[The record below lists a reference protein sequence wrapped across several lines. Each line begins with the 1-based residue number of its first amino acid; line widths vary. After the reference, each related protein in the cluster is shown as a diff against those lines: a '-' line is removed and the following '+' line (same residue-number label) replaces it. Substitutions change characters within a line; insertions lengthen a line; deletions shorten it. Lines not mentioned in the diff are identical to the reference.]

1 MDKWLWF
8 ARVVKQRPL
17 AAELVEAGHVRL
29 NRAKVTKPGHVLCPD
44 DVLTIA
50 VGGHVRVLKVKDLG
64 TRRGPFAQAC
74 QLYEDLAPAPSR
86 DEKDRA

>member
-1 MDKWLWF
+1 M
-8 ARVVKQRPL
+8 
-17 AAELVEAGHVRL
+17 AATLIEEGHVRL
-29 NRAKVTKPGHVLCPD
+29 NRTKVTKPGHILRID

-50 VGGHVRVLKVKDLG
+50 IGDHIRVLRIKDLG

-74 QLYEDLAPAPSR
+74 QLYEDLTSAPSR

>member
-1 MDKWLWF
+1 MWF
-8 ARVVKQRPL
+8 ARVVKQRPM
-17 AAELVEAGHVRL
+17 AAGLVEAGQVRL
-29 NRAKVTKPGHVLCPD
+29 NRTKVTKPGHIVRPD

-50 VGGHVRVLKVKDLG
+50 IGEHVRVLRVKDLG

-74 QLYEDLAPAPSR
+74 QLYEDLTSAPSR

>member
-1 MDKWLWF
+1 M
-8 ARVVKQRPL
+8 
-17 AAELVEAGHVRL
+17 AAELVETGQVRL
-29 NRAKVTKPGHVLCPD
+29 NRAKVIKPGHVLRPD

-50 VGGHVRVLKVKDLG
+50 VGGHVRVLRVKDLG

-74 QLYEDLAPAPSR
+74 QLYEDLTPSPSR

>member
-1 MDKWLWF
+1 M
-8 ARVVKQRPL
+8 
-17 AAELVEAGHVRL
+17 RL
-29 NRAKVTKPGHVLCPD
+29 NRTKVTKPGHIVRPD

-64 TRRGPFAQAC
+64 TRRGPFSQAC
-74 QLYEDLAPAPSR
+74 QLYEDLTSPPSR

>member
-1 MDKWLWF
+1 M
-8 ARVVKQRPL
+8 

-29 NRAKVTKPGHVLCPD
+29 NRVRITKPGHVLRPE

-50 VGGHVRVLKVKDLG
+50 VGGYVRVLRVKDVG
-64 TRRGPFAQAC
+64 TRRGPFSQAC
-74 QLYEDLAPAPSR
+74 QLYEDLTPAPSR

>member
-1 MDKWLWF
+1 M
-8 ARVVKQRPL
+8 
-17 AAELVEAGHVRL
+17 AATLIEEGHVRL
-29 NRAKVTKPGHVLCPD
+29 NRTKVTKPGHILRID

-50 VGGHVRVLKVKDLG
+50 IGDHIRVLRIKDLG

-74 QLYEDLAPAPSR
+74 LLYEDLTSPPSR

>member
-1 MDKWLWF
+1 M
-8 ARVVKQRPL
+8 
-17 AAELVEAGHVRL
+17 AATLIEEGHVRL
-29 NRAKVTKPGHVLCPD
+29 NRAKVTKPGHILRVG

-50 VGGHVRVLKVKDLG
+50 TGNMIRVLRVLELG